1 MYQNGPGLVTRQAEP
16 VSRDDRNRNL
26 MAKKTIHTLN
36 ARDHIVLE
44 GIRDRFQMGPAPM
57 RYAIDGMLAQTE
69 EILASKGIKYGNL
82 KSALVPNPKR
92 HEIALVFDTQNTRE
106 SRYSIPIYSALIP
119 LLSKRSNHSILAGDY
134 VGNNDQQDLLRKSFF
149 ESVQLIKKVEWRCSD
164 QFFIVYV
171 NNLTNNRINILR
183 NGLAAFEPFVGL
195 GDTTFASNFKWCLS
209 TMLVN
214 ECLKHKNIILMP
226 HEGDRDNSEDV
237 NLRKYPWEDFGYLFR
252 SLQDI
257 YFGVFLS
264 YKIERPVVQGF
275 ESDTVLSINAV
286 SSDPLPIAD
295 FNILVD
301 QNRFRYLSE
310 QKTAILKRIG
320 LLDGDFSQLQD
331 MISER
336 ISSNYI
342 YNMEHDDQYNVTKF
356 NMILE
361 IHPTDNAPPQR
372 VLAALEYK
380 PADRCL
386 RLITLY

>member
-1 MYQNGPGLVTRQAEP
+1 
-16 VSRDDRNRNL
+16 

-44 GIRDRFQMGPAPM
+44 GIRDHFQMGPAPM

-82 KSALVPNPKR
+82 KSVLVPSPKR
-92 HEIALVFDTQNTRE
+92 REIALVFDTQNMRE

-119 LLSKRSNHSILAGDY
+119 LLFRQSNHSILAGDY
-134 VGNNDQQDLLRKSFF
+134 IGDGDQQDLLHKSFL
-149 ESVQLIKKVEWRCSD
+149 ESVELIKQVEWHCSD

-171 NNLTNNRINILR
+171 NNLTDNMINTFR

-195 GDTTFASNFKWCLS
+195 ADTTFASNFKCCLS

-214 ECLKHKNIILMP
+214 DCLKYKNIILMP

-237 NLRKYPWEDFGYLFR
+237 NLRKYPWEDFGYVSR
-252 SLQDI
+252 SLQDM

-275 ESDTVLSINAV
+275 GSDTVLSINAV
-286 SSDPLPIAD
+286 NPDPLPITD

-301 QNRFRYLSE
+301 QNKFRYLSG

-320 LLDGDFSQLQD
+320 LLGGDVSGLQD

-342 YNMEHDDQYNVTKF
+342 YNMTHDDQYNVTKF
-356 NMILE
+356 NIILE

>member
-1 MYQNGPGLVTRQAEP
+1 
-16 VSRDDRNRNL
+16 

-44 GIRDRFQMGPAPM
+44 SIRDRFQMGPVPM
-57 RYAIDGMLAQTE
+57 RYAIEGMLVQTE
-69 EILASKGIKYGNL
+69 EILASKGINYGNL
-82 KSALVPNPKR
+82 KSALVPDQKR
-92 HEIALVFDTQNTRE
+92 REIALVFDALNMQE
-106 SRYSIPIYSALIP
+106 SQYLIAIFSAVIP
-119 LLSKRSNHSILAGDY
+119 LLHKRSNHSILSGDY
-134 VGNNDQQDLLRKSFF
+134 RGDRDQQDLLRKSFF
-149 ESVQLIKKVEWRCSD
+149 ESVDLIKQVEWHCSD

-171 NNLTNNRINILR
+171 NNLTDNMINILR
-183 NGLAAFEPFVGL
+183 DGLAAFEPFVGL
-195 GDTTFASNFKWCLS
+195 ADTTLASNFKWCLS

-214 ECLKHKNIILMP
+214 DCLKYKNIILME
-226 HEGDRDNSEDV
+226 HEGDRDNSENV
-237 NLRKYPWEDFGYLFR
+237 NLNNCPWEDFDYVCR
-252 SLQDI
+252 SLQDM

-264 YKIERPVVQGF
+264 YKIERPVIQGLR
-275 ESDTVLSINAV
+275 SDTVLSINAV
-286 SSDPLPIAD
+286 NPDPLPIAD

-301 QNRFRYLSE
+301 QNKFRYLSE

-342 YNMEHDDQYNVTKF
+342 YNMEHDDQYNITKF
-356 NMILE
+356 NIILE